1 MSSLLLTSTIAD
13 AASMYQNF
21 KGSDDLN
28 MVLLYFSTVLLF
40 YFTRRWSFA
49 VNFMTDQ
56 MIWALNYSF
65 KIQMQ
70 SLRIAL
76 MAYNKY
82 VVYIAFHDFN
92 FTLSD

>member
-40 YFTRRWSFA
+40 YFMKRWSFA

-65 KIQMQ
+65 KVQMQ

-82 VVYIAFHDFN
+82 VVYIAFYDFN
-92 FTLSD
+92 FPLSD